1 MECIFILK
9 VAGDGQDLTDNALL
23 PSTSTSL
30 NLFVCSTCLLDTFQ
44 PCLFLLHALY
54 SQAPLFHG
62 LPGPDKS
69 DAKFRDISQRHPG
82 LKREERIDKVALLIP
97 VYHVL
102 FIPPEKREDVR
113 DSSVT
118 SVSMLPL

>member
-44 PCLFLLHALY
+44 PCLFLLL
-54 SQAPLFHG
+54 SLFPSSPFSVDSRS
-62 LPGPDKS
+62 LINLTLNLEIFLK
-69 DAKFRDISQRHPG
+69 DIPESA
-82 LKREERIDKVALLIP
+82 DKVALLIP

-102 FIPPEKREDVR
+102 FSGTLASPLQLELLL
-113 DSSVT
+113 SSN
-118 SVSMLPL
+118 